1 MIVLSLAAVLAAS
14 ASPLSLDSV
23 VTDAAGAGFA
33 GEVLVSAADKTVY
46 DRAVSAPG
54 RPHKP
59 GDLWRWASVTKQL
72 TATLVM
78 QQVANGKLAL
88 NDTVAKRL
96 PAFQGPSG
104 GAVTIKMLLQHTSGL
119 LNPDNTVT
127 ADAVSMPSF
136 YLRAGGGVGGS
147 SDALSY
153 CAGTPKAAPGAGFST
168 ITATILCWVQSWSES
183 RAAHSTRS

>member
-1 MIVLSLAAVLAAS
+1 MIVLSLAAVLATS

-23 VTDAAGAGFA
+23 VTEAAGAGFA
-33 GEVLVSAADKTVY
+33 GEVLVSSADKTVF

-78 QQVANGKLAL
+78 QQVADGKLAL
-88 NDTVAKRL
+88 DDAVVKRL
-96 PAFQGPSG
+96 PAFKGSSG

-119 LNPDNTVT
+119 PNPDDTAS

-136 YLRAGGGVGGS
+136 YLRAGRGVGGS
-147 SDALSY
+147 SDALGY
-153 CAGTPKAAPGAGFST
+153 CAGRPKAAPGWIG
-168 ITATILCWVQSWSES
+168 
-183 RAAHSTRS
+183 